1 MDDKALAN
9 QIEEQHKG
17 PVRSEFSMKCTEGSL
32 WNRGLLHESNTL
44 NKTEGMK

>member
-1 MDDKALAN
+1 MDAKAVEN

-44 NKTEGMK
+44 NKTEGRK